1 MATKLIG
8 LATILLS
15 VANDDFVFLDKKYV
29 ILVPFFLGAFHTGIL
44 HSQWLV
50 LVVCTVMIE
59 SAKYV
64 KFIVFQVRVHVSD
77 CVILCNVIKH
87 FSRFKYQ
94 TILIEFE

>member
-1 MATKLIG
+1 ML
-8 LATILLS
+8 
-15 VANDDFVFLDKKYV
+15 F
-29 ILVPFFLGAFHTGIL
+29 
-44 HSQWLV
+44 
-50 LVVCTVMIE
+50 VCTVMIE

-94 TILIEFE
+94 TILTEFE

>member
-29 ILVPFFLGAFHTGIL
+29 ILIPVFLGAFHTGIL
-44 HSQWLV
+44 YSQRLV
-50 LVVCTVMIE
+50 LFVSTVMIE